1 MIARDCRKVH
11 LLQVVIARDCRKVHL
26 LQVMIARDNLFQ
38 SIVHLP
44 LQLSIRTRRPA
55 RLGRSG
61 CCCSQSQSVRQ
72 SAQRRVRMLSIAS
85 SGFRVNSSDRGG
97 GGGKFICIRCNCQGA
112 SFESDEPALW
122 VHFLSLY
129 SMHAITAFSAAETR
143 PSCGRSFAASAT
155 ESHRRRSVASRWA

>member
-97 GGGKFICIRCNCQGA
+97 GGGGLFVFDATVKGHH
-112 SFESDEPALW
+112 S
-122 VHFLSLY
+122 SLMSLLFGCTSCHY
-129 SMHAITAFSAAETR
+129 TQCTR
-143 PSCGRSFAASAT
+143 
-155 ESHRRRSVASRWA
+155 

>member
-1 MIARDCRKVH
+1 MHETCTRR

-97 GGGKFICIRCNCQGA
+97 GGGGLFVFDATVKGHHSSLMSLLF
-112 SFESDEPALW
+112 W